1 MHQDSTFY
9 FLKKKTFVS
18 IVRKKNSKSWKPKRK
33 ETNVGHSRK
42 AKMPPPPSHPGHLCS
57 QKEPQAAHLQRGMM
71 LTSHR

>member
-18 IVRKKNSKSWKPKRK
+18 IVRKKKSKSWKPKRK

-42 AKMPPPPSHPGHLCS
+42 APPPTPATYAARKSHK
-57 QKEPQAAHLQRGMM
+57 Q
-71 LTSHR
+71 LTSKGE